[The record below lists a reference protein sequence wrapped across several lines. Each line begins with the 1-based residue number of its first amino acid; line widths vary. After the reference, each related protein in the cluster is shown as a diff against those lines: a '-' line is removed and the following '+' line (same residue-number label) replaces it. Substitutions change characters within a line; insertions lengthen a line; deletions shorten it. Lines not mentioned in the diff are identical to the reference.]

1 MKTEINEL
9 KKSVLFYKILTLILM
24 AVIVFLGY
32 KLVSLTEDM
41 KDLRPLTK
49 EESWAKDFLN
59 SLPYLS

>member
-1 MKTEINEL
+1 
-9 KKSVLFYKILTLILM
+9 M

-41 KDLRPLTK
+41 KDLRPLTQ